1 MVNAAKLVA
10 IGAENPEMIT
20 QSVKDLPLRAFS
32 GWTGGII
39 SPYSV
44 EGILDLCNGTKGGLR
59 KIFAGFLPK
68 NK

>member
-1 MVNAAKLVA
+1 MGTEPKLK
-10 IGAENPEMIT
+10 E
-20 QSVKDLPLRAFS
+20 QKDLPLRAFS

-44 EGILDLCNGTKGGLR
+44 QGILDCCNGVKGGFR